1 VVLILWYGMV
11 VGLASCFMLHDGSW
25 WSEKGCGRSSA
36 GACGGCTESLV
47 STGTGRCVVT
57 FGERGLLGAYFQFQP
72 GIPGRFVE
80 EGVNKE

>member
-1 VVLILWYGMV
+1 
-11 VGLASCFMLHDGSW
+11 MLHDGSW

-36 GACGGCTESLV
+36 GACGAVVVPKVWCRPV
-47 STGTGRCVVT
+47 PVVVVT

>member
-1 VVLILWYGMV
+1 MMVHGGRKKDV
-11 VGLASCFMLHDGSW
+11 VGHRRVHAVVVPKVWC
-25 WSEKGCGRSSA
+25 RP
-36 GACGGCTESLV
+36 V
-47 STGTGRCVVT
+47 PVVVVT

>member
-1 VVLILWYGMV
+1 MV
-11 VGLASCFMLHDGSW
+11 VGKRM
-25 WSEKGCGRSSA
+25 WSVI
-36 GACGGCTESLV
+36 GGWVHAVVVPKVWCRPV
-47 STGTGRCVVT
+47 PVVVVT